1 MTPHRGAP
9 ATREDLMLALVVAVL
24 LVFLWAIR
32 SVVMLVAFALLLAY
46 VLEPLVALL
55 ERIPIWRGR
64 RLPRAFGAFLI
75 LAALGGSVGWLVVIS
90 TPLLVNEFTGFLGRL
105 PGMMESFIAYVRL
118 RVAATGPNPRLDQ
131 ALEALQLNSMSF
143 LPQVAGAALKWVGA
157 VFSRAEQILGL
168 AVLPILVFYLLA
180 DRHRVRES
188 MLRLMPAD
196 RRENLIA
203 TGPAI
208 DRALKSYVRG
218 QALVCLTQGVGTGAM
233 LAMAGVPN
241 ALFLGVLAG
250 FGEVLPLV
258 GAMIATIAILLSG
271 FSLDWWH
278 GLAGVAIYMTNNW
291 LLGTFITPRVMERYL
306 EIHPFAVI
314 VSVLAGGHLLGPP
327 GAILAL
333 PVAAVTQALVEER
346 GRRER
351 G

>member
-1 MTPHRGAP
+1 MTPHRGTP
-9 ATREDLMLALVVAVL
+9 ATREDLMLALAGAAL
-24 LVFLWAIR
+24 LVLLWAIR

-46 VLEPLVALL
+46 VLEPLVGLL
-55 ERIPIWRGR
+55 ERIPVGRR
-64 RLPRAFGAFLI
+64 RLPRPFGAFLI

-105 PGMMESFIAYVRL
+105 PGMMESFIAYARL
-118 RVAATGPNPRLDQ
+118 RTAATGPNPRLDH

-143 LPQVAGAALKWVGA
+143 LPQLAGGALKWVGA

-180 DRHRVRES
+180 DRDRVRES
-188 MLRLMPAD
+188 LLRLLPETT
-196 RRENLIA
+196 RENVLDA
-203 TGPAI
+203 GPAV

-218 QALVCLTQGVGTGAM
+218 QALVCLAQGVGTGAM
-233 LAMAGVPN
+233 LAIAGVPN
-241 ALFLGVLAG
+241 ALFLGVIAG

-258 GAMIATIAILLSG
+258 GAMMATIAILLSG

-278 GLAGVAIYMTNNW
+278 GVTGVAIYTMNNW

-306 EIHPFAVI
+306 QIHPFTVI

-333 PVAAVTQALVEER
+333 PVAAVTQALVEDR

-351 G
+351 V

>member
-1 MTPHRGAP
+1 
-9 ATREDLMLALVVAVL
+9 MLALAVGVL

-46 VLEPLVALL
+46 VLDPAVTLL
-55 ERIPIWRGR
+55 ERIPVGR
-64 RLPRAFGAFLI
+64 KRQFPRPLGAFLV
-75 LAALGGSVGWLVVIS
+75 LAALGGTAGWIVVIS
-90 TPLLVNEFTGFLGRL
+90 TPLLVNEFTGFLARL
-105 PGMMESFIAYVRL
+105 PGMMESFIAYVRV
-118 RVAATGPNPRLDQ
+118 RVADAGPNHQLDR
-131 ALEALQLNSMSF
+131 ALQSIQMNSMSL

-157 VFSRAEQILGL
+157 VFSRAEQVLGL

-180 DRHRVRES
+180 DGDRVRES
-188 MLRLMPAD
+188 LLRLLPEQA
-196 RRENLIA
+196 RENVIGA
-203 TGPAI
+203 GPAI

-218 QALVCLTQGVGTGAM
+218 QGLVCLTQGVGTGAM
-233 LAMAGVPN
+233 LAIAGVPN

-258 GAMIATIAILLSG
+258 GALIATIAILLSG
-271 FSLDWWH
+271 FGLDWWH
-278 GLAGVAIYMTNNW
+278 GLAGVAIYTMNNW

-333 PVAAVTQALVEER
+333 PVAAVTQALVEDR
-346 GRRER
+346 SRREQA
-351 G
+351 